1 MALDDED
8 DETLAHRAAAGDE
21 SAFDALASRH
31 IDRVYAIA
39 LKWCSGNR
47 ADAED
52 ITQEVFLK
60 LARNI
65 HHYKPAGRFTTWLYQ
80 VVVNEA
86 RDSYRRE
93 KARRLRETLY
103 EKETA
108 KTEPSAEEAREKRE
122 EKKGDKRLIALYDML
137 KRLSPEQ
144 REAVVLVFC
153 HGMSHREAAK
163 VLGCAEKTVTW
174 RLFEAKKKLR
184 EWYGNG

>member
-1 MALDDED
+1 MAVTDDD
-8 DETLAHRAAAGDE
+8 DETLALQAAAGDKA
-21 SAFDALASRH
+21 AFDALAERH

-39 LKWCSGNR
+39 FKWCGGNR
-47 ADAED
+47 AEAED

-65 HHYKPAGRFTTWLYQ
+65 HYYKTEGRFTTWLYQ
-80 VVVNEA
+80 VVVNAA
-86 RDSYRRE
+86 RDSYRRD
-93 KARRLRETLY
+93 KTRRQHETSY
-103 EKETA
+103 EQETP
-108 KTEPSAEEAREKRE
+108 KTAPAADETTGKQRDP
-122 EKKGDKRLIALYDML
+122 RLDALYDLL
-137 KRLSPEQ
+137 KRLPPDQ

-184 EWYGNG
+184 EWYGHG

>member
-8 DETLAHRAAAGDE
+8 DETLAHRAAAGDD
-21 SAFDALASRH
+21 SAFDALANRH

-39 LKWCSGNR
+39 LKWCSGHK

-86 RDSYRRE
+86 RDSHRRE
-93 KARRLRETLY
+93 KSRRTRETAY
-103 EKETA
+103 EKETDKSA
-108 KTEPSAEEAREKRE
+108 PSTEELLDKQA
-122 EKKGDKRLIALYDML
+122 DKRMLALYDML

-153 HGMSHREAAK
+153 HGMTHRDAAK

-184 EWYGNG
+184 EWYANG